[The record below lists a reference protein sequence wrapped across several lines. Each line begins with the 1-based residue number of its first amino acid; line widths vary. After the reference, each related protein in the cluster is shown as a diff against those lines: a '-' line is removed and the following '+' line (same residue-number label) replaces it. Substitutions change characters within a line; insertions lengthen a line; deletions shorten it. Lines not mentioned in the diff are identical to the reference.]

1 MLLSQLRL
9 RRTVHGRPPKPR
21 HPAQTFVSVSAP
33 CRVGLMSTKRQRA
46 TGGGRPGKGD
56 RHPFAVR
63 VPREY
68 ADRVMAYADATDQT
82 YNDVIV
88 GQIIRHIDELDV
100 DALQLGHNRLDIDTD
115 AKTG

>member
-1 MLLSQLRL
+1 M
-9 RRTVHGRPPKPR
+9 KPR
-21 HPAQTFVSVSAP
+21 HAAKPFVSVSMA
-33 CRVGLMSTKRQRA
+33 CRVNPMSTRRQRT

-100 DALQLGHNRLDIDTD
+100 DALQLGHNRLDVEPD

>member
-1 MLLSQLRL
+1 
-9 RRTVHGRPPKPR
+9 
-21 HPAQTFVSVSAP
+21 
-33 CRVGLMSTKRQRA
+33 MSTTRQRS

-68 ADRVMAYADATDQT
+68 ADRVIAYADATDQS

-88 GQIIRHIDELDV
+88 GQIIRHIDELDAEAV
-100 DALQLGHNRLDIDTD
+100 QLGHNRLDVETDT
-115 AKTG
+115 KTG

>member
-1 MLLSQLRL
+1 MN
-9 RRTVHGRPPKPR
+9 PR
-21 HPAQTFVSVSAP
+21 HAAETAVSVSLP
-33 CRVGLMSTKRQRA
+33 CMVGSMSTRRQRA

-68 ADRVMAYADATDQT
+68 ADRVMAYADATDQS

-88 GQIIRHIDELDV
+88 QQIIRHIDELDAEAV
-100 DALQLGHNRLDIDTD
+100 ELGHNRLNVTTD
-115 AKTG
+115 AKAG

>member
-1 MLLSQLRL
+1 ME
-9 RRTVHGRPPKPR
+9 R
-21 HPAQTFVSVSAP
+21 HAAQIYVSVSAP
-33 CRVGLMSTKRQRA
+33 CSVNRMSTTRQRG

-68 ADRVMAYADATDQT
+68 ADRVIAYADATEQS

-88 GQIIRHIDELDV
+88 GQIIRHIDELDAEAV
-100 DALQLGHNRLDIDTD
+100 QLGHNRLDVDTD